1 MRQVFLRFYLTVV
14 VCFLATSLLIGGIYK
29 QLIERTNQRYLT
41 DIFKSTVSI
50 IEEELGDLP
59 PSLWHDEAS
68 RLRGK
73 LPVPVQIEK
82 LGEYSLS
89 AENQRSLEKGDIILL
104 LDKGLYI
111 HRIHKTDQMVV
122 LGPIPFLTDLDNISW
137 LDFLALLMM
146 GAALGLPTWLWLRPF
161 WRDLLQII
169 QQSRRVGQGDFAARV
184 KLDES
189 SALASLGVTFNS
201 MAQDVEQLT
210 SSRRAMIDAVSHDLR
225 TPLARMRYR
234 LEAIKSGTDSGPQV
248 AALER
253 DLGQIDALIEEWL
266 TMSSLDSPQMQM
278 NIQPQAMLPWL
289 GKLAAELSLSGKAPV
304 VVNQIDLLDPYLEMD
319 SYYFGRAVS
328 NVLSN
333 ARRYGGDTIVMTL
346 KWHEGMAQLMIDDN
360 GEGIPEEQRSRL
372 LQPFT
377 RMEGSRNKAT
387 GGFGL
392 GLAIVA
398 MILRGHGGQ
407 VSIESAPAG
416 GARIILAW
424 PCALRLDL

>member
-89 AENQRSLEKGDIILL
+89 AENQKSLEKGDIILL

-210 SSRRAMIDAVSHDLR
+210 TSRRAMIDAVSHDLR

-234 LEAIKSGTDSGPQV
+234 LEAIKSGADSGPQV

-289 GKLAAELSLSGKAPV
+289 GKIAAELSLSGKAPQI
-304 VVNQIDLLDPYLEMD
+304 VNQIDAIDPYLEMD

-346 KWHEGMAQLMIDDN
+346 KWHEGMAQLLIDDN

-407 VSIESAPAG
+407 VTIESSPAG

-424 PCALRLDL
+424 PSPLRV

>member
-89 AENQRSLEKGDIILL
+89 AENQKSLEKGDIILL

-210 SSRRAMIDAVSHDLR
+210 TSRRAMIDAVSHDLR

-234 LEAIKSGTDSGPQV
+234 LEAIKSGADSGPQV

-289 GKLAAELSLSGKAPV
+289 GKIAAELSLSGKAPQI
-304 VVNQIDLLDPYLEMD
+304 VNQIDAIDPYLEMD

-346 KWHEGMAQLMIDDN
+346 KWHEGMAQLLIDDN

-424 PCALRLDL
+424 PSPLRV